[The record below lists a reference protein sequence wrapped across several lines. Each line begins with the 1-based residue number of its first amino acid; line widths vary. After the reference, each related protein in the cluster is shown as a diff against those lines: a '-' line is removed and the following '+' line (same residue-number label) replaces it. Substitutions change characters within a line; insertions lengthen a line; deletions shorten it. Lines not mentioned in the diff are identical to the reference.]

1 MSTDENKAVLHR
13 LMQELAQGN
22 LDILNEHPG
31 LDDVRPML
39 MQLLDLRKTMTIQE
53 QIEEMIAE
61 GDWVAVRVIRIGGPF
76 GDGVEEIAMCKIV
89 DGKIVKQHSQGG
101 PLLDERN

>member
-13 LMQELAQGN
+13 LMQELEQGN

-31 LDDVRPML
+31 LDEVRPML
-39 MQLLDLRKTMTIQE
+39 MQLLDLRKTTTMQE
-53 QIEEMIAE
+53 QIAEMIAE
-61 GDWVAVRVIRIGGPF
+61 GDWVAVRVIRTGGPF
-76 GDGVEEIAMCKIV
+76 SEGVEEIAMCKIV

-101 PLLDERN
+101 PLARRA